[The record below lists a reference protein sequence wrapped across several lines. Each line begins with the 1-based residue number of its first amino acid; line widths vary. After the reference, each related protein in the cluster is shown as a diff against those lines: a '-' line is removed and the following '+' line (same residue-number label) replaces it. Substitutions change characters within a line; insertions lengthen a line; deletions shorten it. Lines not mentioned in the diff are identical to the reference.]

1 MALEFAH
8 TFLRA
13 RYVKMDGGIYV
24 EGILEMEE
32 DLQHIELY
40 RQWLNSEMRAK
51 DLPRILGAKE
61 FPKDEM
67 KTAIIGQLGSLSPT
81 VASNMVLFF
90 NRLESIDISA
100 REMALPKAIE

>member
-1 MALEFAH
+1 MAGA
-8 TFLRA
+8 
-13 RYVKMDGGIYV
+13 YV

-81 VASNMVLFF
+81 VASDMVLFSTGSRVSTSVQGKWPCLRQSTMPTSV
-90 NRLESIDISA
+90 NSS
-100 REMALPKAIE
+100 KNT